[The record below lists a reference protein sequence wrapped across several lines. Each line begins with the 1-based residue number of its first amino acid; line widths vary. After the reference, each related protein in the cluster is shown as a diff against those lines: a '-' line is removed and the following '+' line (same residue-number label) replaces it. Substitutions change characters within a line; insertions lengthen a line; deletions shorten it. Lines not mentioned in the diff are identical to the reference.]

1 MNWTE
6 EMSQEPTVVGWC
18 YGELASTGRAQIVV
32 ML

>member
-18 YGELASTGRAQIVV
+18 YGELASTDCGYVV
-32 ML
+32 VF